1 MTNIILA
8 AIMFCMIVFLCAI
21 SFLCGFFAAVK
32 LKMPSKT
39 DTEPLTQEQ
48 KNDIEQKWVVAPIG
62 TIFTMKEIEALT
74 HFQERYFESEIFQ

>member
-8 AIMFCMIVFLCAI
+8 AIMFCMIVFLCVI

-48 KNDIEQKWVVAPIG
+48 KNDIERKR
-62 TIFTMKEIEALT
+62 KEYMNFLSYNGKE
-74 HFQERYFESEIFQ
+74 Q

>member
-48 KNDIEQKWVVAPIG
+48 KNDIEQKR
-62 TIFTMKEIEALT
+62 KEYMNFLSYNGKE
-74 HFQERYFESEIFQ
+74 Q

>member
-39 DTEPLTQEQ
+39 DTEPLTHEQ
-48 KNDIEQKWVVAPIG
+48 KNDIEQKR
-62 TIFTMKEIEALT
+62 KEYMNFLSYNGKE
-74 HFQERYFESEIFQ
+74 Q